1 MATNYKKKSNSITA
15 LVVAIVIVL
24 AAIGFVVYDEWSS
37 HSALFESEAF
47 ANAIA
52 DALGT
57 TPAALSEKT
66 LSDVKYIEL
75 NYDSEE
81 NLYYVALG
89 KSDFA
94 TVYKDYIAKTD
105 AGETNVSLDIEDKFT
120 DARFELEEGLTLSD
134 IKYFTGLEII
144 SAGNVPI
151 NDSSVFEN
159 MKALTH
165 IYVSACGLT
174 EVNGL
179 AGLNA
184 EAVYQ
189 VNLSGNDIND
199 WSALNYIE
207 DKVIVSSTY
216 SIEMTEDGS
225 YTLVPMEQ
233 TLADLNKSEV
243 EEEITE
249 NTEETTE
256 NTEETA
262 E

>member
-1 MATNYKKKSNSITA
+1 
-15 LVVAIVIVL
+15 
-24 AAIGFVVYDEWSS
+24 
-37 HSALFESEAF
+37 
-47 ANAIA
+47 
-52 DALGT
+52 
-57 TPAALSEKT
+57 
-66 LSDVKYIEL
+66 
-75 NYDSEE
+75 
-81 NLYYVALG
+81 
-89 KSDFA
+89 
-94 TVYKDYIAKTD
+94 
-105 AGETNVSLDIEDKFT
+105 
-120 DARFELEEGLTLSD
+120 
-134 IKYFTGLEII
+134 
-144 SAGNVPI
+144 
-151 NDSSVFEN
+151 